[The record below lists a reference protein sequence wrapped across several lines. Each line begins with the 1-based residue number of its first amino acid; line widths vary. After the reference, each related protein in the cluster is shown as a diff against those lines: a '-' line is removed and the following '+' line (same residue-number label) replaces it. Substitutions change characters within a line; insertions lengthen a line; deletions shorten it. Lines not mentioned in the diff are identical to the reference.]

1 MVRTM
6 VRQQTI
12 DDSLARAREAVAR
25 RSWREAYDLLTS
37 ADASGDLSP
46 EDLELLAEASSWAG
60 PTDRCIGAR
69 ERAHAA
75 YLDAGDPRS
84 AARLALELFRDFNLR
99 GAGSVAT
106 GWLRRAE
113 RLLEDEAECCEHG
126 YLAYRQAR
134 AAWAQ
139 ADLEGA
145 LRDAQRAAELGC
157 RFGDRDLET
166 LALHCQGYVLLEKG
180 NVDEGWAQI
189 EEASA
194 AAISGELRPTAAGV
208 IYCNTIC
215 ACRELADFQRAAEW
229 TEHFDQ
235 WCARTQLPGG
245 RAADCRVHR
254 AQVLRLRGHWS
265 EAEQEATVAR
275 EDFLT
280 FGLKVPVAEAL
291 GEIGEI
297 RLRLGDLARAEEAF
311 REAHEHG
318 WDPQP
323 GQALLKLAQGQV
335 QAAVKSIERALGD
348 ESVSRLERASLLP
361 ARVEISLAAAD
372 HDAAR
377 TGVEELDAT
386 AHEVGSPALQA
397 SALVARG
404 ALELA
409 TGEARAAAEHL
420 RRGCRLWQEV
430 DAPYEVARARV
441 LLAEAYRAEGD
452 EGAAE
457 LELQAAQ
464 STFTR
469 LGALPDARHVA
480 GLLADLAGADEVR
493 LIRTFVFTDVCGS
506 TALLEAVGD
515 EAWRD
520 LIAWHNRTLRALFAE
535 HRGEEVD
542 NAGDGFF
549 VAFPEPVAA
558 VECARSVQ
566 RALAEHRRAHGF
578 APSVRIGVH
587 ASEATPAGRG
597 YRGKGVHEAARIAA
611 LAAAGEILASR
622 ATAEAAG
629 AVWSEERSVELKGIS
644 EPVEIVTVGWR

>member
-1 MVRTM
+1 MA
-6 VRQQTI
+6 RQRTI

-46 EDLELLAEASSWAG
+46 EDLELLAEAASWAG
-60 PTDRCIGAR
+60 PTERCISAR
-69 ERAHAA
+69 ERAYAA
-75 YLDAGDPRS
+75 YLDAGDRRS
-84 AARLALELFRDFNLR
+84 AARLGLELFRDFGLR
-99 GAGSVAT
+99 GAGSVAA
-106 GWLRRAE
+106 GWLKRAE
-113 RLLEDEAECCEHG
+113 RLLADEAECCEHG
-126 YLAYRQAR
+126 YLAYRQSR
-134 AAWAQ
+134 AASAHG
-139 ADLEGA
+139 DLEGA
-145 LRDAQRAAELGC
+145 LRDTRRAVELGR

-166 LALHCQGYVLLEKG
+166 LALHWQGYVLLETG

-215 ACRELADFQRAAEW
+215 ACRDLADFQRAAEW

-235 WCARTQLPGG
+235 WCARTELPGG

-254 AQVLRLRGHWS
+254 AQVLRLRGHWAA
-265 EAEQEATVAR
+265 AEQEATVAR
-275 EDFLT
+275 DDFIT
-280 FGLKVPVAEAL
+280 FGLKVPIAEAL
-291 GEIGEI
+291 AEIGEI

-348 ESVSRLERASLLP
+348 ESMSRLERASLLP

-372 HDAAR
+372 LDAAR
-377 TGVEELDAT
+377 TGVEELDET
-386 AHEVGSPALQA
+386 AHQVGSPALQA

-409 TGEARAAAEHL
+409 TGEAGAAAEHL

-441 LLAEAYRAEGD
+441 LLAAAYRAEGD

-457 LELQAAQ
+457 RELQAAQ
-464 STFTR
+464 STFAR
-469 LGALPDARHVA
+469 LGALPDARHAA
-480 GLLADLAGADEVR
+480 GLLADFAGGEEVR
-493 LIRTFVFTDVCGS
+493 LARTFLFTDVCGS

-515 EAWRD
+515 EAWHD
-520 LIAWHNRTLRALFAE
+520 LSDWHDRTLRALFAE
-535 HRGEEVD
+535 HLGEEVD
-542 NAGDGFF
+542 HAGDGFF

-558 VECARSVQ
+558 IECARSVQ

-611 LAAAGEILASR
+611 LAAAGEIIASR

>member
-1 MVRTM
+1 MA
-6 VRQQTI
+6 RQQTI
-12 DDSLARAREAVAR
+12 EDALARAREAVAR

-37 ADASGDLSP
+37 ADASGDLSA
-46 EDLELLAEASSWAG
+46 EDLELLAEAASWAG
-60 PTDRCIGAR
+60 PTERCISAR
-69 ERAHAA
+69 ERAYAA
-75 YLDAGDPRS
+75 YLDAGDRRS
-84 AARLALELFRDFNLR
+84 AARLGLELFRDFGLR
-99 GAGSVAT
+99 GAGSVAA

-113 RLLEDEAECCEHG
+113 RLLADEAECCEHG
-126 YLAYRQAR
+126 YLAYRQSR
-134 AAWAQ
+134 AASAHG
-139 ADLEGA
+139 DLEGA
-145 LRDAQRAAELGC
+145 LRDTRRAVELGR

-166 LALHCQGYVLLEKG
+166 LALHWQGYVLLETGKLE
-180 NVDEGWAQI
+180 EGWAQI

-194 AAISGELRPTAAGV
+194 AAISGELRPGAAGI

-215 ACRELADFQRAAEW
+215 ACRDLADFQRAAEW

-254 AQVLRLRGHWS
+254 AQVLRLRGHWAA
-265 EAEQEATVAR
+265 AEHEATGAR
-275 EDFLT
+275 DDFLT
-280 FGLKVPVAEAL
+280 FGLKVQVAEAL
-291 GEIGEI
+291 AEIGEI

-348 ESVSRLERASLLP
+348 ESMGRLERASLLP
-361 ARVEISLAAAD
+361 ASVEITLAAAD

-377 TGVEELDAT
+377 TGVEELDET
-386 AHEVGSPALQA
+386 AQQVGSPALQA
-397 SALVARG
+397 SAFVARG

-409 TGEARAAAEHL
+409 TGDGGAAVEHL

-441 LLAEAYRAEGD
+441 LLAAAYRAAGD

-464 STFTR
+464 STFAR
-469 LGALPDARHVA
+469 LGALPDARHAA
-480 GLLADLAGADEVR
+480 GLLADFAGGEEVR
-493 LIRTFVFTDVCGS
+493 LARTFLFTDVCGS

-515 EAWRD
+515 EAWHD
-520 LIAWHNRTLRALFAE
+520 LIAWHDRTLRALFAE
-535 HRGEEVD
+535 HLGEEVD
-542 NAGDGFF
+542 HAGDGFF
-549 VAFPEPVAA
+549 VAFPEPGAA

-587 ASEATPAGRG
+587 ASEATPAGKG
-597 YRGKGVHEAARIAA
+597 YRGKGVHEAARIAGV
-611 LAAAGEILASR
+611 AAAGEIIASR

-629 AVWSEERSVELKGIS
+629 AVWSEERLVELKGIS
-644 EPVEIVTVGWR
+644 EAVEIVTVRWR